1 MGIASINV
9 DSVPAGSFTPQEPLV
24 ELLRVC
30 LEKNCSPFLS
40 EAGEKPF
47 LVIWLIKEWA
57 KKSWE
62 KGCMLF
68 LVPSL
73 EKASLWEGFVSAL
86 TCLNVKPI
94 EDIGENDDKTLIIT
108 TPQEL
113 AKKQHIPKISL
124 SIIDNSHIIANDV
137 AQILERVRPSRSV
150 SLVGSLFRDEEHS
163 RLMRPAN
170 LTNLLRSL
178 PNDAE
183 ACSDLLSM
191 IRFFCHP
198 AEMVVLY
205 EQSSQSDQS
214 LSHKINQEIDSVI
227 DETRQFLLS
236 HRFSLLEIYG
246 DEFQDLIEDV
256 PDPTALPLK
265 LLDDFVHIK
274 DNLGLWCAERA
285 ALLLIIKIEK
295 LKTRE
300 KYERHFIL
308 LSVLYR

>member
-30 LEKNCSPFLS
+30 LEKDCSPFLS

-57 KKSWE
+57 KKCWE
-62 KGCMLF
+62 KGCMLL
-68 LVPSL
+68 LVPTL
-73 EKASLWEGFVSAL
+73 DKTSLWEDFISAL
-86 TCLNVKPI
+86 TCLSVKPI
-94 EDIGENDDKTLIIT
+94 QDIGEADDKTLIIT

-113 AKKQHIPKISL
+113 AKRQQIPKITL
-124 SIIDNSHIIANDV
+124 SIIDNSHINDV
-137 AQILERVRPSRSV
+137 AQVLERVRPSRVV
-150 SLVGSLFRDEEHS
+150 SLVGSLFRDKDHS
-163 RLMRPAN
+163 WLMRPAN
-170 LTNLLRSL
+170 LTKILRSL
-178 PNDAE
+178 PNDPE
-183 ACSDLLSM
+183 ACSDLMSM

-205 EQSSQSDQS
+205 EENSKADQS
-214 LSHKINQEIDSVI
+214 LAHEVNKEIDLVI
-227 DETRQFLLS
+227 EGTRRFLLS

-274 DNLGLWCAERA
+274 NHLGLWCAERA